1 MRVEGSKMI
10 RPKKKAVVT
19 SSLNERTSQ
28 RIASLAAKTLANKK
42 ADKFAKSIAASA
54 LTQAPDQPYKS
65 QRCWV
70 LLGLGDKALDVLL
83 FDKPR
88 SGALGNWVRGKL
100 IFKKSKKARR

>member
-10 RPKKKAVVT
+10 RPKKKIVIT

-28 RIASLAAKTLANKK
+28 RIASLAAKTLASKK
-42 ADKFAKSIAASA
+42 ADKFAKSLAASA

-70 LLGLGDKALDVLL
+70 KLEGNKVDQVCLYKPATDWLLNEKWITA
-83 FDKPR
+83 K
-88 SGALGNWVRGKL
+88 
-100 IFKKSKKARR
+100 ITFKKPKKTRR